1 MNEVTWS
8 QEAAKIGANLDG
20 VDIVDPK
27 TDQRMEDYIDDLVEA
42 RKKKALSRDGAA
54 DLLDDECYFG
64 TMMVR
69 CGDADG
75 LVSGAAHTTAATV
88 RPGMQVRL
96 APPLPRGSCAF
107 AVVPAR
113 LSCAGHRVTSCGCCP

>member
-88 RPGMQVRL
+88 RPGMQV
-96 APPLPRGSCAF
+96 
-107 AVVPAR
+107 
-113 LSCAGHRVTSCGCCP
+113 